1 VVALEGTG
9 GPGGAGR
16 ESLVR
21 PAGRP
26 ETARMLVDFSDALPG
41 SWRPINDGVMGG
53 LSTGALRLSED
64 DTGIFE
70 GSVSFDNGGGFASV
84 RASLGRLDLSAYE
97 GVEIR
102 VRGDGHRYRLRLHT
116 HSGMDGIA
124 YQADFHS
131 GVGQWHEVTLP
142 FAAFVPTFRGR
153 TPADAAA
160 LDPATIEQI
169 GLMIADRQAGPFR
182 LEIGWI
188 RAYGTATA
196 YAETDD

>member
-1 VVALEGTG
+1 MSPVRHAETG
-9 GPGGAGR
+9 R
-16 ESLVR
+16 VLFE
-21 PAGRP
+21 
-26 ETARMLVDFSDALPG
+26 FSDERAG

-53 LSTGALRLSED
+53 VSTGALRLSERG
-64 DTGIFE
+64 TGIFE
-70 GSVSFDNGGGFASV
+70 GNVSFENGGGFASV
-84 RASLGRLDLSAYE
+84 RAEPDRLDLSAYA
-97 GVEIR
+97 GIEIR
-102 VRGDGHRYRLRLHT
+102 VRGDGHRYRLRLHSHRGT
-116 HSGMDGIA
+116 DGLA

-131 GVGQWHEVTLP
+131 GVGQWHEIALP

-153 TPADAAA
+153 TPADAPP

-196 YAETDD
+196 YANTDN